1 MQLLLPTLLSVV
13 VLFAQSASQQTAST
27 AVGLQGLYYIS
38 DGESLTEVRSNT
50 EHVPAD
56 RWAAFY
62 MKKGASGTET
72 SQRWGVEI
80 QTSGSEVMQSVVT
93 RQKFERTYA
102 KWCGC
107 EWGSNTFFN
116 VIAPVA
122 MTKSSPALSAG
133 KAEVLMKAQNIGD
146 RIA

>member
-1 MQLLLPTLLSVV
+1 MSDLRLRERTMQLLSRALLIVI
-13 VLFAQSASQQTAST
+13 VLFSQSASILTPST
-27 AVGLQGLYYIS
+27 AAGLQGLSYIS
-38 DGESLTEVRSNT
+38 NGQSLTEVRLDP
-50 EHVPAD
+50 EHVQAD

-62 MKKGASGTET
+62 FKKDASGSEA

-80 QTSGSEVMQSVVT
+80 QTSPAEVMKSVVT
-93 RQKFERTYA
+93 SQEFERTYA

-122 MTKSSPALSAG
+122 MTKSSPALS
-133 KAEVLMKAQNIGD
+133 
-146 RIA
+146 